1 MATETLIYLG
11 ASLLGVAL
19 LVGVSWLLGAMRSAE
34 VTESAAADRLSFDEP
49 DFRSGEWFIGA
60 DGKSAAA
67 RSEDGAETA
76 LVFAVGDG
84 LGTRR
89 FRHGAVGVELHENIL
104 EFALGEPSL
113 RKVRLAA
120 PDPAAAAQWVLK
132 LAGARL

>member
-1 MATETLIYLG
+1 MMSETLIYLG
-11 ASLLGVAL
+11 VSLLGVLA
-19 LVGVSWLLGAMRSAE
+19 LVGFSWILGALKSAE
-34 VTESAAADRLSFDEP
+34 VTESSAVDRLSFDEP
-49 DFRSGEWFIGA
+49 DFKTGEWFIGA

-67 RSEDGAETA
+67 LSADGGETA

-89 FRHGAVGVELHENIL
+89 FRHGAVGVELHGNIL